1 MAGTRE
7 ESCKTDVSVVL
18 GLYSESRASLSAGP
32 RGWAELATFSDS
44 LKNNQSQNLMYTT
57 RQRSHESLDQVFPVL
72 RNRAA
77 PSSLRNI
84 TSSSRLPQC
93 SPSFSAAL
101 PGCFSFSPLRYC
113 RPRCNAALP
122 GCCSFSP
129 LRYCRPR
136 CNAALPG
143 CCSFSPLRYC
153 RPRCNAALPGCR
165 RRPDRR
171 PRASGWIC
179 GLSSSCILM
188 MCS

>member
-1 MAGTRE
+1 MRYLYYSSRPSSLAFAHCPHSNGGHSRKSPARRMFPLSWGCIQNRE
-7 ESCKTDVSVVL
+7 P
-18 GLYSESRASLSAGP
+18 LSARGLEGGP
-32 RGWAELATFSDS
+32 S
-44 LKNNQSQNLMYTT
+44 LPPFLIHRKTT
-57 RQRSHESLDQVFPVL
+57 KARCTQPASARTKVFPVL

-77 PSSLRNI
+77 ASSLRNI

-101 PGCFSFSPLRYC
+101 PGRF
-113 RPRCNAALP
+113 
-122 GCCSFSP
+122 SFSP